1 MTSSTSSARGKQLFI
16 SLLTMAGLVTI
27 VVAGVAFYANTKDSR
42 DAYASS
48 HTTGGLSQQ
57 TGIPDSG
64 LTSFAPGTAINQP
77 MNGTLPMEQSVASSN
92 PDHRWK
98 ASYRTYQI
106 SDYCNGTPS
115 SGANFRQ
122 YPAMDSN
129 VILGAVDAGQTIW
142 MTGQRIKSD
151 GVVWY
156 EVVNPMPL
164 APATDRMSQNK
175 LDAYQTGWI
184 ADCFLELRS

>member
-1 MTSSTSSARGKQLFI
+1 MTNSTSSARGKQLFN
-16 SLLTMAGLVTI
+16 SLLTLAGLVTI
-27 VVAGVAFYANTKDSR
+27 VVAGVALYANTKESR

-57 TGIPDSG
+57 TGIPDPG
-64 LTSFAPGTAINQP
+64 LTSSVPETATNQP
-77 MNGTLPMEQSVASSN
+77 INVSLPMEQSVASNN
-92 PDHRWK
+92 PDQRWN
-98 ASYRTYQI
+98 ASYRTYRI

-129 VILGAVDAGQTIW
+129 AILGAVDAGQMIW
-142 MTGQRIKSD
+142 LTGRRIKSD

-164 APATDRMSQNK
+164 APATDPMSQNK
-175 LDAYQTGWI
+175 LDAYQSGWI
-184 ADCFLELRS
+184 ADCFF

>member
-1 MTSSTSSARGKQLFI
+1 MTNSTSSARGKQLFN
-16 SLLTMAGLVTI
+16 SLLTMTGLVTI

-48 HTTGGLSQQ
+48 HATWRLSQQ

-64 LTSFAPGTAINQP
+64 LTSSIPETAINQP
-77 MNGTLPMEQSVASSN
+77 ISGALPMEQSIASSN

-98 ASYRTYQI
+98 GSYRAYRI
-106 SDYCNGTPS
+106 SDYCNGSPS

-129 VILGAVDAGQTIW
+129 AILGAVDAGQTIW
-142 MTGQRIKSD
+142 LTGRRIKSD

-156 EVVNPMPL
+156 EAVNPILLVP
-164 APATDRMSQNK
+164 TTESTVQNK
-175 LDAYQTGWI
+175 LDAYQVGWI
-184 ADCFLELRS
+184 ADCFLE